1 MLFEYLVLGNNSFS
15 TPHAWDG
22 KGAAQ
27 VGEGEEGGPVGGAEP
42 GDPSLAGEA
51 VLPMKLRVEV
61 GDLFIG
67 LCAALLIV
75 FGACLWPPKVVPKEA
90 DIGGSCWYCWRR
102 HIHIFRWWQPLFTP
116 SLWEEHNVLSRTKQ
130 ADVPVSTWVLGRT
143 HCDVQEAWG
152 EGNKI
157 RVSCS
162 GQPWRQNTPP
172 PSRSKLDWQ
181 VQ

>member
-1 MLFEYLVLGNNSFS
+1 MRCICRHFARSDRSYLDSLCTVIGRGGEQLHSFLAFLLHAAGEGFGEGVDPQ
-15 TPHAWDG
+15 TGGAIAWDG
-22 KGAAQ
+22 KEAAQ

-102 HIHIFRWWQPLFTP
+102 HIQYTSKPLFAFFDLNTGG
-116 SLWEEHNVLSRTKQ
+116 VFLST
-130 ADVPVSTWVLGRT
+130 
-143 HCDVQEAWG
+143 
-152 EGNKI
+152 
-157 RVSCS
+157 
-162 GQPWRQNTPP
+162 
-172 PSRSKLDWQ
+172 
-181 VQ
+181 

>member
-1 MLFEYLVLGNNSFS
+1 MIGRGGEQLHSFLAFLLLAAGEGFGGGVDPQ
-15 TPHAWDG
+15 TGGAIAWDG

-90 DIGGSCWYCWRR
+90 DIWA
-102 HIHIFRWWQPLFTP
+102 L
-116 SLWEEHNVLSRTKQ
+116 LVLLAQ
-130 ADVPVSTWVLGRT
+130 AHPVFVSTRLCLLNCISYDFTRQRPGRPV
-143 HCDVQEAWG
+143 D
-152 EGNKI
+152 KFY
-157 RVSCS
+157 
-162 GQPWRQNTPP
+162 
-172 PSRSKLDWQ
+172 DYF
-181 VQ
+181 

>member
-1 MLFEYLVLGNNSFS
+1 MPREFLA
-15 TPHAWDG
+15 PHAWDG
-22 KGAAQ
+22 KEAAQ

-90 DIGGSCWYCWRR
+90 DS
-102 HIHIFRWWQPLFTP
+102 Q
-116 SLWEEHNVLSRTKQ
+116 VLLTGTSNIL
-130 ADVPVSTWVLGRT
+130 AG
-143 HCDVQEAWG
+143 
-152 EGNKI
+152 
-157 RVSCS
+157 
-162 GQPWRQNTPP
+162 
-172 PSRSKLDWQ
+172 
-181 VQ
+181 

>member
-1 MLFEYLVLGNNSFS
+1 MIGRGGEQLHSFLAFLLLAAGEGFGGGVDPQ
-15 TPHAWDG
+15 TGGAIAWDG

-102 HIHIFRWWQPLFTP
+102 HIHSVERWHCGQKDKKCETTFRM
-116 SLWEEHNVLSRTKQ
+116 RQ
-130 ADVPVSTWVLGRT
+130 AMMVWLCEPF
-143 HCDVQEAWG
+143 A
-152 EGNKI
+152 
-157 RVSCS
+157 
-162 GQPWRQNTPP
+162 
-172 PSRSKLDWQ
+172 SKA
-181 VQ
+181 